1 MGYSCVYQITKMN
14 RLLIL
19 VTIFLTL
26 NLSTYGQTEDWNTI
40 KKDDYSIDYPKDWEL
55 NESGQMGT
63 SFILTSPLY
72 SQKDQ
77 FKENV
82 NLLVQDL
89 TGYNLDL
96 DRYVEIS
103 EGQIKTMITDAK
115 IIESKRIPDQNL
127 DYQKVI
133 YTGKQGIYH
142 LKFEQYYW
150 VVGHKAFVLTLTCE
164 EAQFNDYKLTGEKIL
179 NSFKLI
185 KN

>member
-1 MGYSCVYQITKMN
+1 MN
-14 RLLIL
+14 RLLTLGI
-19 VTIFLTL
+19 IFLTL
-26 NLSTYGQTEDWNTI
+26 NLSAYEQTEDWNTI
-40 KKDDYSIDYPKDWEL
+40 KKNSYSIDYPKDWEI

-63 SFILTSPLY
+63 SFILFSPLT

-96 DRYVEIS
+96 DGYVEIS
-103 EGQIKTMITDAK
+103 EGQIKTMITNGK
-115 IIESKRIPDQNL
+115 IIESTRVTEQTL
-127 DYQKVI
+127 DFHRVI
-133 YTGKQGIYH
+133 YTGKQGNFN

-150 VVGHKAFVLTLTCE
+150 VVGDKAFVLTLTCE
-164 EAQFNDYKLTGEKIL
+164 ESQFDDYKLTGEKIL
-179 NSFKLI
+179 NSFKLN

>member
-1 MGYSCVYQITKMN
+1 MN

-19 VTIFLTL
+19 GTIFLTL

-40 KKDDYSIDYPKDWEL
+40 KKDGYSIDYPKDWEL

-63 SFILTSPLY
+63 SFILFSPLT
-72 SQKDQ
+72 SQNDQ
-77 FKENV
+77 FRENV

-96 DRYVEIS
+96 DGYVEIS
-103 EGQIKTMITDAK
+103 EGQIKTMITDGK
-115 IIESKRIPDQNL
+115 IIESKRVTNQTL
-127 DYQKVI
+127 DYQKII
-133 YTGKQGIYH
+133 YTGKQGNFN

-150 VVGHKAFVLTLTCE
+150 VVGDKAFVLTLTCE
-164 EAQFNDYKLTGEKIL
+164 ETQFDDYKLTGENIL
-179 NSFKLI
+179 NSFILN

>member
-1 MGYSCVYQITKMN
+1 MN
-14 RLLIL
+14 RLLTLGI
-19 VTIFLTL
+19 IFLTL
-26 NLSTYGQTEDWNTI
+26 NLSTYGQTEDWNAI
-40 KKDDYSIDYPKDWEL
+40 KKDSYSVDYPKDWEL

-63 SFILTSPLY
+63 SFILFSPLA

-82 NLLVQDL
+82 NLLIQDL

-96 DRYVEIS
+96 DGYVEIS
-103 EGQIKTMITDAK
+103 EGQIKTMITDGK
-115 IIESKRIPDQNL
+115 IIESKRLTNQNL

-133 YTGKQGIYH
+133 YTGKQGIYN

-150 VVGHKAFVLTLTCE
+150 VVGNKAFVLTLTCE
-164 EAQFNDYKLTGEKIL
+164 EAQFDDYKLTGEKIL
-179 NSFKLI
+179 NSFKLN